1 MTYTDKFHILINV
14 KRFPCH
20 LELLLLTEALERQK
34 QMYERQM
41 WMLRNQ
47 LMSPGTP
54 STGYPP
60 LFDPFTKFTPMGTN
74 SGNNM
79 HPKYQQWV
87 QER

>member
-1 MTYTDKFHILINV
+1 MVVLVRMQLDISV
-14 KRFPCH
+14 DVC
-20 LELLLLTEALERQK
+20 TEALERQK

-54 STGYPP
+54 STAYPP
-60 LFDPFTKFTPMGTN
+60 IFDPFTKFTPMGVN
-74 SGNNM
+74 SGSNM